1 MVLQDSDRTGNLVAT
16 SNRSKAAHSINVLD
30 TLPLK
35 GLHQTTMTYKEIRA
49 YDLGI

>member
-1 MVLQDSDRTGNLVAT
+1 MVLQDNDRTGNLVAT
-16 SNRSKAAHSINVLD
+16 SNRSKAAHSIS
-30 TLPLK
+30 LPLK